1 MTKIIRCDRGKN
13 IDDKY
18 ENDIGLGYPSK
29 ILEIQY
35 WICYRIWNNANSI
48 GHCFV
53 KGIVILYWWITI
65 NIFSLERVH
74 EIIEMIF
81 ICLQNVM
88 ISVYRCDW
96 EKFYDSV
103 LP

>member
-35 WICYRIWNNANSI
+35 
-48 GHCFV
+48 
-53 KGIVILYWWITI
+53 
-65 NIFSLERVH
+65 
-74 EIIEMIF
+74 
-81 ICLQNVM
+81 
-88 ISVYRCDW
+88 
-96 EKFYDSV
+96 
-103 LP
+103 